1 MDIPANFNIGSVN
14 SIKDTQK
21 KTNELST
28 DDFLQIMAATVK
40 MPSMPGEGGGGS
52 GGGETDYL
60 AQMAQFNM
68 MDQLTNI
75 SEKMNTELLINQ
87 QQQALGLLGK
97 EVKVIDES
105 SFVTGPVEKVR
116 FDKGYAT
123 IRVNGKDFYL
133 NDILEVSNQA

>member
-14 SIKDTQK
+14 SIIDTTK
-21 KTNELST
+21 KSNELST
-28 DDFLQIMAATVK
+28 EDFLQIMAATVK

-68 MDQLTNI
+68 MDQMTSI
-75 SEKMNTELLINQ
+75 SEKMNTELLISQ

-105 SFVTGPVEKVR
+105 SFATGVVEKVR

-123 IRVNGKDFYL
+123 IQVNGKDFYL
-133 NDILEVSNQA
+133 NDILEVSDQA

>member
-40 MPSMPGEGGGGS
+40 MPSMPGEGSGGS

-97 EVKVIDES
+97 EVKVTDES